1 MKYYIIYKI
10 TNLVNDKK
18 YIGQNKTCN
27 ASYMGSGKID

>member
-1 MKYYIIYKI
+1 MINGQIYCV